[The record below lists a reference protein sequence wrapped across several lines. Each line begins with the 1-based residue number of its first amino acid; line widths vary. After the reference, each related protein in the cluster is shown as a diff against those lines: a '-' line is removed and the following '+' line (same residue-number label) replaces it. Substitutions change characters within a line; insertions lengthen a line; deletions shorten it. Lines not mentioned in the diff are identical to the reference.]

1 MRPLLTTLTV
11 LMMSLFVTS
20 CANNTPISKTGE
32 VVYVTKDVE
41 LWSTLSPEAKGRP
54 LGEYEG
60 TDILTPETARGIARN
75 NKRLSK

>member
-1 MRPLLTTLTV
+1 
-11 LMMSLFVTS
+11 MMSLFVTS
-20 CANNTPISKTGE
+20 CANNTPVSNNVE

-41 LWSTLSPEAKGRP
+41 LWSTLSKEAKEKP

-60 TDILTPETARGIARN
+60 IDILTPETARGIARN